1 MLLLYAPIYRRVH
14 VRSPLLA
21 THHPHAS
28 PSSVVGVRLP
38 TPGRSI
44 VGAVGL
50 GVAAGTD
57 PAADFQPF
65 RELCTVTAWSKNGGR
80 RRQLYGG
87 GECYSE
93 WEYSFCVDTGS
104 GTAECG
110 YKSRTERTSCDKTTP
125 TFVLGQGTTCWRPAP
140 GFNPIGTSYRC
151 GNKPLCY
158 KIFDPADDVGT
169 AAENSGA
176 AFGVGL
182 ALLLAGETPLF
193 RTWDPPTDQLIP
205 CVASRSCHRLFYYSS
220 ILPGVLWA
228 EPGSTIATTRA
239 TRATARDGACGRR
252 YSSGGLPAGRWRSN
266 DGAAAGGCPAG
277 RQRPTGGAEY
287 VRAGAAGHAG
297 WHAVAGADTGRRG
310 AGADSAG
317 FAARD
322 VVPNTG
328 AGGCRLHPF
337 GQL

>member
-1 MLLLYAPIYRRVH
+1 M
-14 VRSPLLA
+14 
-21 THHPHAS
+21 
-28 PSSVVGVRLP
+28 P

-50 GVAAGTD
+50 GEAAGTD

-169 AAENSGA
+169 AANKGGA
-176 AFGVGL
+176 AFGMGL
-182 ALLLAGETPLF
+182 ALLLVGETPLF
-193 RTWDPPTDQLIP
+193 RTRDPPH
-205 CVASRSCHRLFYYSS
+205 RSADTVCRLAL
-220 ILPGVLWA
+220 LPQAVLLQH
-228 EPGSTIATTRA
+228 
-239 TRATARDGACGRR
+239 
-252 YSSGGLPAGRWRSN
+252 YPAGRTVGRTRFHHRHHPRHPRHRPRRLCLR
-266 DGAAAGGCPAG
+266 AAVLKRWATS
-277 RQRPTGGAEY
+277 RP
-287 VRAGAAGHAG
+287 
-297 WHAVAGADTGRRG
+297 VA
-310 AGADSAG
+310 
-317 FAARD
+317 
-322 VVPNTG
+322 
-328 AGGCRLHPF
+328 LK
-337 GQL
+337 